1 MDCLFMARGEAIHT
15 IASAPMRNKQG
26 GFTMKRNSGSIL
38 AGVCSLIILILCL
51 LLLLF
56 GKRLSKGFW

>member
-1 MDCLFMARGEAIHT
+1 
-15 IASAPMRNKQG
+15 
-26 GFTMKRNSGSIL
+26 MKRNSGSIL

-56 GKRLSKGFW
+56 GKRLPKYL

>member
-1 MDCLFMARGEAIHT
+1 
-15 IASAPMRNKQG
+15 
-26 GFTMKRNSGSIL
+26 MKKNSGGIL

-56 GKRLSKGFW
+56 GKRLSKGI

>member
-1 MDCLFMARGEAIHT
+1 
-15 IASAPMRNKQG
+15 
-26 GFTMKRNSGSIL
+26 MKKNSGSIV

-56 GKRLSKGFW
+56 GKRLLKGI